1 MSNILIL
8 YFSIIIKKEI
18 KLIYYSYVIIAIKN
32 ITQMYVKGD
41 MSASLIKSFVIV
53 FVLIEICMTI
63 YWRRPKS
70 IECKKRWAL
79 YCLTVTQ
86 SIIEQKKKCIAKKK
100 SSVNKSEI
108 DNHT

>member
-1 MSNILIL
+1 MVYFTSNIQRQWSKLASRMSNILIL

-63 YWRRPKS
+63 Y
-70 IECKKRWAL
+70 
-79 YCLTVTQ
+79 
-86 SIIEQKKKCIAKKK
+86 
-100 SSVNKSEI
+100 
-108 DNHT
+108 